1 MEELENEKANLI
13 QKLKEA
19 KLKADMHTP
28 SEDRIFGYLQKGA
41 DTKIKAWKSKNAPSR
56 LTLYAFFLSSNY

>member
-19 KLKADMHTP
+19 KLKADMLTP

-41 DTKIKAWKSKNAPSR
+41 DTKIKAWKSKNAIIRKSR
-56 LTLYAFFLSSNY
+56 NTACHRP